1 MMHRWYFDAVHLPT
15 HNLFDVFGILDDLDR
30 KNYRHKPNVIDEEG
44 IKIELPGV
52 KVEDIEITLESK
64 TLKVTGKSRHGKEFT
79 YVYSLKSSI
88 DESSITAKLENGL
101 LSVTLP
107 KKHPECAVRKINI
120 ET

>member
-1 MMHRWYFDAVHLPT
+1 MMPRWYFDTVHLPT

-30 KNYRHKPNVIDEEG
+30 KNYHHKPDVIDEEG

-52 KVEDIEITLESK
+52 KASDLEITLESR
-64 TLKVTGKSRHGKEFT
+64 TLKVTGKSRHGKELT

-88 DESSITAKLENGL
+88 DESAITAKLENGL

-107 KKHPECAVRKINI
+107 KKPPEYAVRKINI